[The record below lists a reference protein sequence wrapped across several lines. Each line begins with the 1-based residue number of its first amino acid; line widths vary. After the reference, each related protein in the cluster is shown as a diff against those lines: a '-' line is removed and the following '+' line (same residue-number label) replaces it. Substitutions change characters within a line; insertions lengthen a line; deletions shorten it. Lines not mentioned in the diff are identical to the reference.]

1 MLVMRA
7 AKAADTDAFIK
18 LAEAAGPGFT
28 SLALP
33 EDALAAKLEKT
44 EKAFAGALEDRSDCT
59 YQLMLEDT
67 ETGRILGTSAVKAEV
82 GVKKPYFDFKVF
94 TIAQASKEA
103 NRRFDMD
110 AMMVVNDFAGATEVG
125 SLFVS
130 GELRGRGAGKLAS
143 KSRYLMVASDRSR
156 FGDAILSE
164 LRGVV
169 DDKGDSIFFEHVTRP
184 FFRMTFDEA
193 DRLSAATDNQFI
205 LDLMPQH
212 LIYLDLLPAPVRDV
226 IGKTHPHGANALK
239 LLQAE
244 GFRYDRYIDIF
255 DGGPLV
261 SCPVDDVATLRDSR
275 QAGLADGAPGEG
287 VVSGLIAN
295 DHLGDF
301 RCVQA
306 EFEVSETG
314 VRLGEEAR
322 RALQLNTGDTLR
334 YWTKD

>member
-7 AKAADTDAFIK
+7 ARAADTDCLLR

-33 EDALAAKLEKT
+33 DDALAEKLTKS
-44 EKAFAGALEDRSDCT
+44 EKAFNGELDHKFDCT

-67 ETGRILGTSAVKAEV
+67 ESGKILGTSAVKAEV

-94 TIAQASKEA
+94 TIAQASQEA
-103 NRRFDMD
+103 DRRFDMD
-110 AMMVVNDFAGATEVG
+110 AMMLVNDFAGATEVG

-130 GELRGRGAGKLAS
+130 DELRGRGAGKLAS
-143 KSRYLMVASDRSR
+143 KSRYLLVATERER
-156 FGDAILSE
+156 FGDRILSE

-184 FFRMTFDEA
+184 FFRMTFEEA

-212 LIYLDLLPAPVRDV
+212 LIYLDLLPQGVQDV
-226 IGKTHPHGANALK
+226 IGKTHPHGANALR
-239 LLQAE
+239 LLEAE
-244 GFRYDRYIDIF
+244 GFKYHRYIDIF

-261 SCPVDDVATLRDSR
+261 SCAVSDVATVKDSDVVAL
-275 QAGLADGAPGEG
+275 AGGNPGEG
-287 VVSGLIAN
+287 AVSGLVAN
-295 DHLGDF
+295 ERFGDF
-301 RCVQA
+301 RCVQT
-306 EFEVSETG
+306 EIELVEG
-314 VRLGEEAR
+314 GLRLSADAQ
-322 RALQLNTGDTLR
+322 RALDVTEGETLR

>member
-28 SLALP
+28 SLALS

-44 EKAFAGALEDRSDCT
+44 QQAFAGALDDRSDCT

-67 ETGRILGTSAVKAEV
+67 ETGRILGTSAVKAEI
-82 GVKKPYFDFKVF
+82 GVRKPYFDFKIF
-94 TIAQASKEA
+94 TLAQASKEA
-103 NRRFDMD
+103 DRRFDMD
-110 AMMVVNDFAGATEVG
+110 AMMLVNDFAGATEVG

-130 GELRGRGAGKLAS
+130 DELRGRGAGKLAS

-156 FGDAILSE
+156 FGETILSE

-212 LIYLDLLPAPVRDV
+212 LIYLDLLPKTVQAV
-226 IGKTHPHGANALK
+226 IGRTHPHGANALK
-239 LLQAE
+239 LLEAE

-261 SCPVDDVATLRDSR
+261 SCAIDDVATLKASP
-275 QAGLADGAPGEG
+275 QAPLIDRALGVGA
-287 VVSGLIAN
+287 VSGLVAN
-295 DHLGDF
+295 DTLGDF
-301 RCVQA
+301 RCVQT
-306 EFEVSETG
+306 EFEVSDAG
-314 VRLGEEAR
+314 VCFSEEAR